1 MKLLKVVLLIGFT
14 IILYSCSKKEAPQA
28 IPNIEVFTVTAQTV
42 PIYHDF
48 VGSIA
53 GRKDIAIRARVA
65 GFLEGIHFNEGSVVK
80 KGQLLYTIESQQYEA
95 QSAAQMS
102 KLAEA
107 KTNLAHAESEL
118 ARIEPLAKNNA
129 VSQSDLDAAVANYE
143 AAQAM
148 VEAAKANLRAANIQL
163 SYTKVKAPITGIIG
177 KTKAKV
183 GDFVGQS
190 PNPVILN
197 VVSQVDTVLVDF
209 YLTESD
215 YLRLFKEFFANED
228 SNNIKQEKRK
238 NNLQLILSDGTIY
251 KEKGNLRFI
260 DREIDVQTGAIL
272 IQASFPNPSGLLRPG
287 LFGKVRSKINVVE
300 NGILVPQRCVSEL
313 QGTFMVFIVNGENKI
328 EQRKVKLG
336 NTIGSF
342 WLVKEGLQDGDK
354 VVFEGLQKV
363 KTGMTINPVEA
374 DTKDLNTKEVEN

>member
-1 MKLLKVVLLIGFT
+1 MKLLRIVLLIGFT
-14 IILYSCSKKEAPQA
+14 LILYSCSKEEASKSVPD
-28 IPNIEVFTVTAQTV
+28 IEVYKVAYKTI
-42 PIYHDF
+42 PLYYDF

-65 GFLEGIHFNEGSVVK
+65 GFLEGIHFREGSVVK
-80 KGQLLYTIESQQYEA
+80 KGRLLYTIESQQYEA

-129 VSQSDLDAAVANYE
+129 VSQSDLDAAVANFE
-143 AAQAM
+143 AAKAM

-163 SYTKVKAPITGIIG
+163 SYTKVRAPITGIIG

-197 VVSQVDTVLVDF
+197 VVSQLDTVLVDF
-209 YLTESD
+209 YLTEAD
-215 YLRLFKEFFANED
+215 YLRIFKEFLAMDSTKTQKEKNED
-228 SNNIKQEKRK
+228 
-238 NNLQLILSDGTIY
+238 NLQLILSDGTVY
-251 KEKGNLRFI
+251 KEKGNIRFI
-260 DREIDVQTGAIL
+260 DREVDVQTGAIL
-272 IQASFPNPSGLLRPG
+272 VQASFPNTNRLLRPG
-287 LFGKVRSKINVVE
+287 LFGKVRAKYNVIQ
-300 NGILVPQRCVSEL
+300 NGILIPQRCVSEL
-313 QGTFMVFIVNGENKI
+313 QGTFMVFVVNDENKV

-342 WLVKEGLQDGDK
+342 WVVKEGLHDGDK
-354 VVFEGLQKV
+354 VVYEGLQKV
-363 KTGMTINPVEA
+363 KPGMTVNPIDANTE
-374 DTKDLNTKEVEN
+374 DLNTTEIEN

>member
-1 MKLLKVVLLIGFT
+1 MKLFKIILLLGFT
-14 IILYSCSKKEAPQA
+14 LILYSCSKEEISKHHTSD
-28 IPNIEVFTVTAQTV
+28 IEVYTVTAQTV

-48 VGSIA
+48 VGSIT

-65 GFLEGIHFNEGSVVK
+65 GFLEGIHFLEGSVVK
-80 KGQLLYTIESQQYEA
+80 KGKLLYTIESQQYEA

-129 VSQSDLDAAVANYE
+129 VSQSDLDAAVANFE
-143 AAQAM
+143 AAKAM
-148 VEAAKANLRAANIQL
+148 VEAAKANLRASNIQL

-197 VVSQVDTVLVDF
+197 VVSQVDTILVDF

-215 YLRLFKEFFANED
+215 YLRIFKEFLDRDTTEAP
-228 SNNIKQEKRK
+228 KGTRR

-251 KEKGNLRFI
+251 KEKGNIRFI

-272 IQASFPNPSGLLRPG
+272 LQASFPNPSGLLRPG
-287 LFGKVRSKINVVE
+287 LFGKVRVKTNVIE
-300 NGILVPQRCVSEL
+300 NGILIPQRCVSES
-313 QGTFMVFIVNGENKI
+313 QGTFFVFIVNNENKI

-336 NTIGSF
+336 NTIDSF
-342 WLVKEGLQDGDK
+342 WLVKEGLHDGDK
-354 VVFEGLQKV
+354 VVYEGLQKV
-363 KTGMTINPVEA
+363 KTGMMINPVEA
-374 DTKDLNTKEVEN
+374 DTKDLNTTEIEN

>member
-1 MKLLKVVLLIGFT
+1 MKFIRVIFFFAFAIV
-14 IILYSCSKKEAPQA
+14 LYSCSEKETSKS
-28 IPNIEVFTVTAQTV
+28 IPNIEVYKVTAQAV

-48 VGSIA
+48 LGSIA

-65 GFLEGIHFNEGSVVK
+65 GFLEGIHFNEGGVVK

-129 VSQSDLDAAVANYE
+129 VSQSDLDAAVANFE
-143 AAQAM
+143 AAKAM

-163 SYTKVKAPITGIIG
+163 SYTRVRAPITGIIG

-183 GDFVGQS
+183 GDFVGQT

-197 VVSQVDTVLVDF
+197 VISQIDTVLVDF

-215 YLRLFKEFFANED
+215 YLRIFKEFLTKEISHTNK
-228 SNNIKQEKRK
+228 NRKK

-251 KEKGNLRFI
+251 KEKGNIRFI
-260 DREIDVQTGAIL
+260 DREIDVQTGAI
-272 IQASFPNPSGLLRPG
+272 IVQASFPNPSGLLRPG
-287 LFGKVRSKINVVE
+287 LFGKVRAKIDVIE

-313 QGTFMVFIVNGENKI
+313 QGTFMVFVVNGENKI
-328 EQRKVKLG
+328 EQRKIKLG
-336 NTIGSF
+336 DTIGSF
-342 WLVKEGLQDGDK
+342 WLVKEGLQNGDR
-354 VVFEGLQKV
+354 VVYEGLQKV
-363 KTGMTINPVEA
+363 KTEMTVNPIKANTE
-374 DTKDLNTKEVEN
+374 DLNTKEVEN

>member
-1 MKLLKVVLLIGFT
+1 MKLLKVIFFLGFA
-14 IILYSCSKKEAPQA
+14 IILYSCSEEETSKP
-28 IPNIEVFTVTAQTV
+28 IPNIEVYKVTAQTV

-65 GFLEGIHFNEGSVVK
+65 GFLEGIHFREGSTVK
-80 KGQLLYTIESQQYEA
+80 KGRLLYIIESQQYEA

-118 ARIEPLAKNNA
+118 ARIEPLAENNA
-129 VSQSDLDAAVANYE
+129 VSQSDLDAAVANFE
-143 AAQAM
+143 AAKAM
-148 VEAAKANLRAANIQL
+148 VEAAEANLRAANIQL
-163 SYTKVKAPITGIIG
+163 SYTRVRAPITGIIG

-183 GDFVGQS
+183 GDFVGQA

-197 VVSQVDTVLVDF
+197 VISQIDTVLVDF
-209 YLTESD
+209 YLTEAD
-215 YLRLFKEFFANED
+215 YLRIFKEFLAKEITNV
-228 SNNIKQEKRK
+228 IKKRRE

-251 KEKGNLRFI
+251 KEKGNIRFI

-272 IQASFPNPSGLLRPG
+272 VQASFPNPSGLLRPG
-287 LFGKVRSKINVVE
+287 LFGKVRAKIDVIE
-300 NGILVPQRCVSEL
+300 NGILIPQRCVTEL
-313 QGTFMVFIVNGENKI
+313 QGTFMVFVVNSENKV

-336 NTIGSF
+336 DTIGSF

-354 VVFEGLQKV
+354 VIYEGLQKV
-363 KTGMTINPVEA
+363 KSGMTVNPVEA
-374 DTKDLNTKEVEN
+374 NTEDLNTKEVEN